1 MLAICAS
8 LSFLYASEGRG
19 ADVWCSGV
27 GHIEQLKEYSSTI
40 PAVNQIEV
48 CICPINPMLV
58 QFSHP

>member
-1 MLAICAS
+1 M
-8 LSFLYASEGRG
+8 
-19 ADVWCSGV
+19 WCSGV

-48 CICPINPMLV
+48 CICPINLMLV